1 MTYQEIKAFINTYIV
16 QNGVNAITGSQLNT
30 ALNALADYYGF
41 DSVTVTTLPAGS
53 DATVNVQGRTLELG
67 IPKGADGE
75 DGRDGRDGLD
85 AVNPFKGWF
94 NSLDDLKASY
104 TASIGDSAY
113 VKDASPAT
121 TWSIY
126 IYDSTASSDNYWGDS
141 GIDAD
146 TSNVQTFASGEE
158 VNETYIDDTHLVNP
172 VEGALPKAEDVK
184 DLKDEL
190 YGYFDDTLESDPLTL
205 PTYKQGTYQNATDS
219 DTTTTYG
226 AWYGAGNARSSGF
239 IDLMP
244 YKEQGY
250 KKIKVTMYAFE
261 SNVHSAGRVTFV
273 KKADK
278 PTSGATGM
286 SFDSLVENGYLSSVH
301 DSYNKMVITCSSGAT
316 TILDIPEDAIGMYLQ
331 YRSATEGPSP
341 SDTYRKPQSI
351 VAFCK
356 YVNGDIQDIQRSI
369 QDIQRRVEELE
380 QQYIDIPDGAI
391 TTSKIADGAV
401 TEAKIADGAVNN
413 SLTGSVEEYFSFNL
427 INFNAL
433 TNGAYINS
441 NDEIVS
447 GSNKITDY
455 IKLDGKKIYW
465 GNGFLSSY
473 GGINNIGAAIYDAN
487 KTLIRIFGAGGASS
501 YDPILEEEGAEY
513 IRLTYVDGY
522 TLRYVVYA
530 KSDGS
535 NPISDQT
542 GLTTGMI
549 DDYYRDQ
556 VIKHSN
562 LSSKLTKESVP
573 ELIPSYS
580 SVGQN
585 GFSKEYAV
593 IGPEQTDVYAII
605 SNSEYPSFLKC
616 CHTISFN
623 GYIAETLSG
632 SDYIRLGLNR
642 NNTAGKVLEITPTQ
656 AIIKRYD
663 TNYGYV
669 SNVAFTHNLTIKDF
683 IMCEITFTWYG
694 GKFRII
700 SSGGS
705 FVQEWQNS
713 QYSYT
718 GSAQINYGR
727 AFVEPSIT
735 LTNAKL
741 TQSSDR
747 FMKPVWVIG
756 DSYTSMN
763 SMRWTYQLVNNF
775 GIDGFL
781 LDGYAGAPSENM
793 VPELQRL
800 LKFGTPKYLMWCM
813 GMNDG
818 PVIWK
823 YCFTEV
829 EMICRERGITLICQ
843 TLPYRTDSLVGK
855 QAIINEY
862 VKESGYRY
870 VDSFHAVC
878 KDDGTWYTGMKYDG
892 AHPTELGAK
901 ALAGQVLVDFPEI
914 ANYK

>member
-75 DGRDGRDGLD
+75 DGRDGRDGRDGLD

-94 NSLDDLKASY
+94 NSLADLKASY
-104 TASIGDSAY
+104 TASVGDSAY

-172 VEGALPKAEDVK
+172 AEGALPKAEDVK
-184 DLKDEL
+184 VLKDEL

-205 PTYKQGTYQNATDS
+205 PSFVAGTYQNATDS
-219 DTTTTYG
+219 NISTTYG

-250 KKIKVTMYAFE
+250 KKIKVTMAAYEA
-261 SNVHSAGRVTFV
+261 NVHGDGRVTFV
-273 KKADK
+273 KKAGR
-278 PTSGATGM
+278 PTSTATGM
-286 SFDSLVENGYLSSVH
+286 SFNSLVENGYLSSVH
-301 DSYNKMVITCSSGAT
+301 DSYNKVVITCSSGET

-331 YRSATEGPSP
+331 YRSAIEGTSQ
-341 SDTYRKPQSI
+341 SNTYRKPQSI

-356 YVNGDIQDIQRSI
+356 HVNGDIQDIQH
-369 QDIQRRVEELE
+369 RVEELE
-380 QQYIDIPDGAI
+380 QQDIDIPDGAI
-391 TTSKIADGAV
+391 TTPKIADGAV
-401 TEAKIADGAVNN
+401 TTPKIADGAINDA
-413 SLTGSVEEYFSFNL
+413 LIGSVEEYPSFNL
-427 INFNAL
+427 INFDAL

-441 NDEIVS
+441 NDEIVP
-447 GSNKITDY
+447 GSNKITDF

-465 GNGFLSSY
+465 GNGFLTSY
-473 GGINNIGAAIYDAN
+473 GGVNNIGAAIYDAD
-487 KTLIRIFGAGGASS
+487 KTLIRIFSAGGASS

-513 IRLTYVDGY
+513 IRLTYTGNY

-535 NPISDQT
+535 NPMADQT
-542 GLTTGMI
+542 NVTTSMI
-549 DDYYRDQ
+549 DDLYNIQ

-562 LSSKLTKESVP
+562 QTSIFPKENIP
-573 ELIPSYS
+573 ELIPAYS
-580 SVGQN
+580 NVGQN
-585 GFSKEYAV
+585 GFSKTYDT
-593 IGPEQTDVYAII
+593 INVYGYVD
-605 SNSEYPSFLKC
+605 SNEYPNYLKC
-616 CHTISFN
+616 NHTISFK
-623 GYIAETLSG
+623 GYLADTLSG
-632 SDYIRLGLNR
+632 TDTIKFGISR
-642 NNTAGKVLEITPTQ
+642 NSANGKILKITPTQ
-656 AIIKRYD
+656 AIIQRYD
-663 TNYGYV
+663 SGYIN
-669 SNVAFTHNLTIKDF
+669 NVAFTHGLIIKDF

-718 GSAQINYGR
+718 GNAQVNYGR
-727 AFVEPSIT
+727 AFIESTIT
-735 LTNAKL
+735 LTNVKL

-756 DSYTSMN
+756 DSYTSMFQA
-763 SMRWTYQLVNNF
+763 RWTYQLINNF

-781 LDGYAGAPSENM
+781 LDGYAGAPSKNM
-793 VPELQRL
+793 VQELEKL
-800 LKFGTPKYLMWCM
+800 LRFGTPKYLLWCL

-818 PVIWK
+818 AVIWK
-823 YCFTEV
+823 YCSTKV
-829 EMICRERGITLICQ
+829 EQLCRERGITLIYQ
-843 TLPYRTDSLVGK
+843 TIPWPSSGSSAK
-855 QAIINEY
+855 AIINEY
-862 VKESGYRY
+862 IKESGYRF
-870 VDSFHAVC
+870 VDGYSAVC
-878 KDDGTWYTGMKYDG
+878 SDDNGTWYEGMNDDG
-892 AHPTELGAK
+892 RHPTVLGAK

-914 ANYK
+914 ANYD